1 MRLTVELIQNSLT
14 YINPLTD
21 RELDLR
27 GHKIPAIE
35 NLGSAKDQDAIDFT
49 DNDISSLG
57 NFPHFPR
64 LRTLLLARNRITHIQ
79 PALATSVPNLTTLVL
94 TANHLSELADLDPL
108 RNLGRLTHL
117 SLLEN
122 PLTRKEN
129 YRYWV
134 IWRIP
139 SVRFLDFQKVKDAE
153 RKTAKE
159 LFGTEEEPSSA
170 ASKIMGVKSR
180 TFDVSAP
187 SDRAPAEKGVRV
199 QLTDKER
206 KRVEKLIREAKSLQ
220 EITRL
225 EKELNEGRIPGG
237 ADVDG
242 DEAMQM

>member
-1 MRLTVELIQNSLT
+1 MRLTAELIQSSLT

-27 GHKIPAIE
+27 GATLMIKSWIDIVFLCGRVGHKIPAIE
-35 NLGSAKDQDAIDFT
+35 NLGIAKDQDAIDFT

-57 NFPHFPR
+57 NLPHF
-64 LRTLLLARNRITHIQ
+64 LASAPSSS
-79 PALATSVPNLTTLVL
+79 PAT
-94 TANHLSELADLDPL
+94 
-108 RNLGRLTHL
+108 
-117 SLLEN
+117 
-122 PLTRKEN
+122 N
-129 YRYWV
+129 YRYWT

-139 SVRFLDFQKVKDAE
+139 SVRFLDFQKVIDAE
-153 RKTAKE
+153 RATAKE
-159 LFGTEEEPSSA
+159 LFGTCEEPSSL

-187 SDRAPAEKGVRV
+187 AERTPAEKGVRV

-206 KRVEKLIREAKSLQ
+206 KRVEQMIRGAKSLQ
-220 EITRL
+220 EITKL

-237 ADVDG
+237 ADAEG